1 MLRFF
6 DSPQNGCAIRLAKK
20 CQTFFLHPHL
30 KAICRKDAAC
40 HSFYGTALYN
50 DGLAGTRSKLR
61 QKYAPSTRHTLLP
74 VKIMGY
80 LQRLVKT

>member
-20 CQTFFLHPHL
+20 CQTFFLHQHL
-30 KAICRKDAAC
+30 KAIYRKDAAC

-50 DGLAGTRSKLR
+50 DGLAGTSSKLR

-80 LQRLVKT
+80 LQRLAKT